1 MLYPVNNFDDAVAV
15 ANLHNITSLHL
26 VSDFTIPASANLTG
40 FHIVGEGRRL
50 TTVSI
55 DQDATLEEC
64 IIRDCYV
71 TGVLDNE
78 STLVHCTAEDVE
90 LRNGNLEDC
99 TLLGTITLAGNVNA
113 VAKIIDCWSGV
124 PGTSTPI
131 IDMGGAA
138 GGRICRHGER
148 PANSGGDR
156 DGRDDCGAWNW
167 QTARQFSRC
176 DGCR

>member
-64 IIRDCYV
+64 RMSSYA
-71 TGVLDNE
+71 
-78 STLVHCTAEDVE
+78 TA
-90 LRNGNLEDC
+90 
-99 TLLGTITLAGNVNA
+99 TW
-113 VAKIIDCWSGV
+113 K
-124 PGTSTPI
+124 
-131 IDMGGAA
+131 
-138 GGRICRHGER
+138 
-148 PANSGGDR
+148 
-156 DGRDDCGAWNW
+156 
-167 QTARQFSRC
+167 TAPCSAQSRWPET
-176 DGCR
+176 